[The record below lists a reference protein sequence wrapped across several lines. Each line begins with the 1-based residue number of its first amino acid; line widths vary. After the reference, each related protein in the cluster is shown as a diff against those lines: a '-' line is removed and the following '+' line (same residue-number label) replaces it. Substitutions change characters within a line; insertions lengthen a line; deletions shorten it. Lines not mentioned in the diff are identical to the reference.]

1 MLPLTINAKW
11 EMSDGF
17 QKYSQPN
24 AIIMHDTLLV
34 SSNKSAQSAF
44 QTKKRS
50 LLLFI
55 TSIDAGKL
63 RYEGFLG
70 GFFGLVFLGF
80 VSVVFFFFF
89 TMVH

>member
-70 GFFGLVFLGF
+70 GFFGLVFWGF
-80 VSVVFFFFF
+80 VSVFFFFF